1 MVIIVVLTTHR
12 GFANHKIKMVILVNQ
27 VTLAVLASLII
38 QVIQVMIG

>member
-12 GFANHKIKMVILVNQ
+12 GFANHNIMMVILVNQ

-38 QVIQVMIG
+38 QVIQVIIG